1 VQCAVGSVQTPEGV
15 GSGQTKSV
23 TGTAHC
29 TQPTNASMNLKLTI
43 QYDGTDF
50 HGWQMQGEL
59 RTVQGEISKAL
70 SLIEGRDVVL
80 HGSGR
85 TDAGV
90 HAEGQVASVR
100 LEREITA
107 EKLRA
112 AINGNVAKDVR
123 VLEVAAVDD
132 EFHARYSAL
141 EKTYVYRIVNG
152 PVISPF
158 WLRYAHHDARAFDL
172 ERMTDCAKLFLGAYD
187 WTAFSSAQSDSETKL
202 RTITGLTVTTRWD
215 ERARCRLI
223 EMTVSADGF
232 LRYMVRS
239 IAGTLMAVGRGEL
252 DAAAITRAIDE
263 GDRSLA
269 GATAPACGLTLVSVR
284 YE

>member
-1 VQCAVGSVQTPEGV
+1 
-15 GSGQTKSV
+15 
-23 TGTAHC
+23 
-29 TQPTNASMNLKLTI
+29 MNFKLTL

-59 RTVQGEISKAL
+59 RTVQGELAKAL
-70 SLIEGRDVVL
+70 SLIEGRAVVL

-90 HAEGQVASVR
+90 HAEGQVASMHLQR
-100 LEREITA
+100 SITP

-112 AINGNVAKDVR
+112 AINGNVEKDVR
-123 VLEVAAVDD
+123 VLESQVVDD

-141 EKTYVYRIVNG
+141 GKTYVYRIVNA

-158 WLRYAHHDARAFDL
+158 WLRYAHHDARPLDVD
-172 ERMTDCAKLFLGAYD
+172 RMAEAAKLFVGAHD
-187 WTAFSSAQSDSETKL
+187 WTAFSSAQSDSETKT
-202 RTITGLTVTTRWD
+202 RTISELTITKRCD
-215 ERARCRLI
+215 ERARSPI
-223 EMTVSADGF
+223 VEMTVSADGF

-239 IAGTLMAVGRGEL
+239 IAGTLMAVGRGEMDNEL
-252 DAAAITRAIDE
+252 VLRAINE
-263 GDRSLA
+263 GDRSLV

-284 YE
+284 Y